1 MRTSGGLQSVEAN
14 SAAWE
19 GGRGALIGAAKWGA
33 GAAILGA
40 AGYAISPIYRG
51 LTIQFKVF
59 LQMSGMI
66 LGSCLEADHRIR
78 QYEAKVR
85 MEKRM
90 VRDRAAWEQYE
101 QEYGEV
107 PPPKKSSR
115 GRE

>member
-1 MRTSGGLQSVEAN
+1 MHTSGGLQSDEAN

-19 GGRGALIGAAKWGA
+19 GGRGAVAGAGKWGA

-40 AGYAISPIYRG
+40 AGYAMSPIYRG

-90 VRDRAAWEQYE
+90 VRDRAVWEQYE
-101 QEYGEV
+101 QEYEKAPV
-107 PPPKKSSR
+107 SKKSS
-115 GRE
+115 

>member
-1 MRTSGGLQSVEAN
+1 MPSGGLKSDEAN

-19 GGRGALIGAAKWGA
+19 AGRGAVIGAAKWGA
-33 GAAILGA
+33 AAAILGV
-40 AGYAISPIYRG
+40 AGYSISPIYRG

-78 QYEAKVR
+78 MYEAKVR

-90 VRDRAAWEQYE
+90 MRDRAVWEHYE
-101 QEYGEV
+101 QEFDQAPE
-107 PPPKKSSR
+107 PKK
-115 GRE
+115 

>member
-1 MRTSGGLQSVEAN
+1 MPTSGGLTSDEAN

-19 GGRGALIGAAKWGA
+19 AGRGAVAGAAKWGA

-40 AGYAISPIYRG
+40 AGYAMSPIYRG

-66 LGSCLEADHRIR
+66 MGSCLEADHSIR

-90 VRDRAAWEQYE
+90 IRDRAVWEQYE
-101 QEYGEV
+101 QEYEQA
-107 PPPKKSSR
+107 PAPKKSS
-115 GRE
+115 